1 MRNRWIRR
9 LAGGAGLFAAAWL
22 AVADTDA
29 AAQDALP
36 PDLARKA
43 IDADIAMLQKDL
55 PKADKVKMYALKGTA
70 VMIALYGQKNA
81 GGADGEK
88 MAALR
93 DQALKVAAA
102 IGKKDA
108 KGAKAAADALS
119 NPTGG
124 GDKKDVDVIAA
135 SGVDIAEAMSPFKKT
150 PRGQNLE
157 ADIKAQAK
165 GVTDVAK
172 VGEIA
177 VRSALYGE
185 LAAPLKPTDKAK
197 PGSAEERLWDTSV
210 KDMIALS
217 QEIAAEAAKGPKAD
231 KAALQARLKKLDA
244 ACTACHNEFK

>member
-1 MRNRWIRR
+1 MRNLWIRR
-9 LAGGAGLFAAAWL
+9 LVGGAGLLAAAWL
-22 AVADTDA
+22 TVAADDA

-36 PDLARKA
+36 PDIADAVIK
-43 IDADIAMLQKDL
+43 ADIAMLQKDL

-70 VMIALYGQKNA
+70 MMIALYGQKNA
-81 GGADGEK
+81 DGPNGDK

-119 NPTGG
+119 NSTG
-124 GDKKDVDVIAA
+124 GDKKPVDV
-135 SGVDIAEAMSPFKKT
+135 VKQHDFDIAEAMSPFKKA

-165 GVTDVAK
+165 NVTDVKLA
-172 VGEIA
+172 GA
-177 VRSALYGE
+177 LGVRSALYGE
-185 LAAPLKPTDKAK
+185 FAAAMKPTDRAK
-197 PGSAEERLWDTSV
+197 PGSAEERLWDTSA
-210 KDMIALS
+210 KDMISLGR
-217 QEIAAEAAKGPKAD
+217 EIAAEAAKGAKAD
-231 KAALQARLKKLDA
+231 KATLKAKLTKLDA